1 MNKVFIAVLLAT
13 ALAAIEGT
21 IVATAIPSITTDLS
35 GVELISW
42 IYSAYLLTSAI
53 ATIIFGKLADLFGR
67 KKMIIIGI
75 SIFLLGSL
83 LCGLAQSMEQLIV
96 FRAIQGIGAGSILPI
111 TLTIVG
117 ELFDTE
123 KKRAKG
129 QGWISMV
136 WGVSGV
142 IGPLV
147 GGFIV
152 DQLTW
157 HYIFLL
163 NIPFGLGSI
172 FMIAKYYE
180 EEVQTAKRKIDYAG
194 ALFFSIGMVALLY
207 TIIEGSNTQN
217 WFGSKSIIL
226 YAVAAIAL
234 LIFVRVELK
243 AEEPIVPLSL
253 FRNRRLN
260 IVNGLTLFV
269 MAIVISIS
277 AYLPIFAQSVFGKNA
292 TQAGLMLTPL
302 SVMWTVGAILG
313 GNLIGRLTNKTI
325 IQIGTG
331 LLVIATFILTTLSA
345 DSNEILVYVGTGL
358 LGVGMGLIAPM
369 LIIAVQTSA
378 NKDQLG
384 TSIGLNS
391 FINTFSQSVGAAIFG
406 MLFNLATSE
415 KLASFG
421 KGDINLNGHFDT
433 NIFSSEEIGQLVDII
448 ANGIRVVYSGSF
460 AFAIIA
466 FVLAF
471 FIAKKKPI
479 Q

>member
-1 MNKVFIAVLLAT
+1 
-13 ALAAIEGT
+13 
-21 IVATAIPSITTDLS
+21 
-35 GVELISW
+35 
-42 IYSAYLLTSAI
+42 
-53 ATIIFGKLADLFGR
+53 
-67 KKMIIIGI
+67 MIIIGI

-234 LIFVRVELK
+234 IIFVRVELK

-277 AYLPIFAQSVFGKNA
+277 AYLPIFAQSV
-292 TQAGLMLTPL
+292 LVRML
-302 SVMWTVGAILG
+302 
-313 GNLIGRLTNKTI
+313 RK
-325 IQIGTG
+325 
-331 LLVIATFILTTLSA
+331 LV
-345 DSNEILVYVGTGL
+345 
-358 LGVGMGLIAPM
+358 
-369 LIIAVQTSA
+369 
-378 NKDQLG
+378 
-384 TSIGLNS
+384 
-391 FINTFSQSVGAAIFG
+391 
-406 MLFNLATSE
+406 
-415 KLASFG
+415 
-421 KGDINLNGHFDT
+421 
-433 NIFSSEEIGQLVDII
+433 
-448 ANGIRVVYSGSF
+448 
-460 AFAIIA
+460 
-466 FVLAF
+466 
-471 FIAKKKPI
+471 
-479 Q
+479 